1 MRKTPILLAIA
12 LFTTGLTPLSAQ
24 AFSFN
29 PNNIISDREF
39 TNPFA
44 MDLNQIQYFLN
55 RGALGTLFT
64 EDWQGKTRSAAEI
77 IWRASQDH
85 LISPKVLLVTL
96 QKEQSLVEAQT
107 PSEKQLNWATGY
119 AVCDNCKMDD
129 PAIQRW
135 KGFGKQVNSAAM
147 QYTDGYLADIEKT
160 GTTQGKYGP
169 GVPVQVSNQTVVPEN
184 AATAALYAYTPHIH
198 GNKLF
203 ATIWDRWFSIQHP
216 TGTLLKA
223 EGDARVYLVEFGYKR
238 PITSWGAFIS
248 RFHPDLIIEVS
259 PTALANYAD
268 GAPISLPNYSLVQ
281 DEDGAIFLLVDDALR
296 PIANREVFRSLGF
309 VEDELVMISNAERN
323 QFNLGKEVTKE
334 SAHVR
339 GALLRLEGTELT
351 FYVQDGVRHLIPSA
365 AVQKA
370 RFPFESTATVPA
382 MMIEQYREGTP
393 IAFPDG
399 YLVMAD
405 DSPVVY
411 VISEGKKRPIAS
423 EAVFT
428 SYGWKWKDILTTS
441 SLALNLHET
450 GLPIEDVISR

>member
-55 RGALGTLFT
+55 RGTLGSLIT

-96 QKEQSLVEAQT
+96 QKEQSLIEAKSPT
-107 PSEKQLNWATGY
+107 EKQLNWATGY

-147 QYTDGYLADIEKT
+147 QFTDGYLADIQKT

-169 GVPVQVSNQTVVPEN
+169 GVPVEISNQTIVPEN
-184 AATAALYAYTPHIH
+184 AATAALYAYTPHVH
-198 GNKLF
+198 GNRLF
-203 ATIWDRWFSIQHP
+203 AQIWDRWFSIQHP

-223 EGDARVYLVEFGYKR
+223 EGDPRVYLVEFGYKR
-238 PITSWGAFIS
+238 PIMSWGAFIS

-296 PIANREVFRSLGF
+296 PIPNKEVFRSLGF
-309 VEDELVMISNAERN
+309 VEDELVAISNAERN
-323 QFNLGKEVTKE
+323 QFTLGKEVTKE

-339 GALLRLEGTELT
+339 GTILRLQGTDLT
-351 FYVQDGVRHLIPSA
+351 FYVQDGIRHLIPSP

-370 RFPFESTATVPA
+370 RFPFESMATVPA
-382 MMIEQYREGTP
+382 STIEQYREGKP
-393 IAFPDG
+393 INFPDG
-399 YLVMAD
+399 YLVKAD
-405 DSPVVY
+405 DSPIVY

-428 SYGWKWKDILTTS
+428 SYGWKWKDILSTS
-441 SLALNLHET
+441 PVSLNFHET